1 MYSAYFY
8 IMKQKI
14 ALLITCC
21 VITVTALACIQAY
34 FINNTYKLY
43 AKEAD
48 HTIRQELLRLETSGK
63 LDTLNSVWMKKTS
76 VFMAQCSEGL
86 VTKDNFKDLIK
97 KTADSLSVIS
107 NSFIKQNGFFG
118 EYDVTYNNYL
128 TQAVLFD
135 GERRCADTIFEGK
148 LLLYGSNKNLA
159 GQIPASQSKWD
170 GSSAET
176 GGVGNKSGFEVIS
189 TRSYSIAN
197 WQKQVLGKMLA
208 MLIFSVGLIG
218 LVIALFYWSIKNLIT
233 QKKIADIKTD
243 FVNNITHEFQTP
255 IAAMDIAVKTLMH
268 KEADLTPAQLSNTL
282 AIIERQNQRMQ
293 KMVSQVT
300 KASLSHENINTAHA
314 EALTCTDI
322 KEIVHDFMLSHTE
335 VSINCNTEQDI
346 SLYIDRMHLCT
357 VMHNLLDN
365 AVKYGGDVIT
375 IEIKKEDAHI
385 LLTVTDNGIGIPQ
398 KEKMAIFDKFYRVQ
412 KGNIH
417 TTKGLGLGL
426 HYVREIAEAYKGTVA
441 VSGSEGNGSTFTI
454 SLPTP

>member
-1 MYSAYFY
+1 
-8 IMKQKI
+8 MKQKI
-14 ALLITCC
+14 ALLITGC

-63 LDTLNSVWMKKTS
+63 LDTLNSVWMKKTT
-76 VFMAQCSEGL
+76 VFMENYSAGK
-86 VTKDNFKDLIK
+86 VTKNDFEKLIK
-97 KTADSLSVIS
+97 RTADSLSFVS
-107 NSFIKQNGFFG
+107 NKFIKQNGFFG
-118 EYDVTYNNYL
+118 DYDVSYNNYII
-128 TQAVLFD
+128 QAIQFKAD
-135 GERRCADTIFEGK
+135 GQSTDTIFTGK
-148 LLLYGSNKNLA
+148 ILLYGSDDDLA
-159 GQIPASQSKWD
+159 NQIPASQSKWD

-176 GGVGNKSGFEVIS
+176 GSVGNKSGFEIIS

-208 MLIFSVGLIG
+208 MLIFSVVLIG
-218 LVIALFYWSIKNLIT
+218 FVIALFYWSIKNLIT

-268 KEADLTPAQLSNTL
+268 KEEGLTPAQLSNTL
-282 AIIERQNQRMQ
+282 AIIGRQNQRMQ

-300 KASLSHENINTAHA
+300 KASLSHQNINTIHA
-314 EALTCTDI
+314 EALICTDV
-322 KEIVHDFMLSHTE
+322 KEMVHDFMLSHTG
-335 VSINCNTEQDI
+335 VTINCTTEENI
-346 SLYIDRMHLCT
+346 ILYIDRMHLCT
-357 VMHNLLDN
+357 VLHNLLDN

-375 IEIKKEDAHI
+375 IQIKKEDKHI

-398 KEKMAIFDKFYRVQ
+398 KEKMVIFDKFYRVQ

-426 HYVREIAEAYKGTVA
+426 HYVREITEAYRGTIA
-441 VSGSEGNGSTFTI
+441 VTGQEGYGSTFTI